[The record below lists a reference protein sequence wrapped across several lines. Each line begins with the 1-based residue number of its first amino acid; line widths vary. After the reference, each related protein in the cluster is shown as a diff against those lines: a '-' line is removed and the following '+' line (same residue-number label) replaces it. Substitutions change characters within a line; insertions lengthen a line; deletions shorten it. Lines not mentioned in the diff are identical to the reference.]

1 MTGSPRRERV
11 RADTD
16 AEIRRCARVLLAGH
30 GSDAVTLR
38 AIARE
43 LGITAPAL
51 YRYCGSRED
60 LLQRLR
66 DDICS
71 ELAEHLDAEL
81 RGTGGGFA
89 QKVFAACRAFRRWA
103 LGHPA
108 EFGLVFAS
116 PTGPDVDQEE
126 ADRFAGVFLRIVGP
140 FLAEGLEHTGG
151 RELLEFELPDLAPH
165 QQALA
170 EAFDSEGVHVPPE
183 ALHPEAVYFL
193 LRWWVRVYGHVALEA
208 FGRFPFELRHA
219 DELFD
224 SMLHELAR
232 EVGLPT

>member
-1 MTGSPRRERV
+1 MTEAPRRERV

-16 AEIRRCARVLLAGH
+16 AEIRRYARVLLTGY

-51 YRYCGSRED
+51 YRYYGSREH

-71 ELAEHLDAEL
+71 ELAEQLDADL
-81 RGTGGGFA
+81 HATDGGFA
-89 QKVFAACRAFRRWA
+89 QKVFTVCRAFRSWA
-103 LGHPA
+103 LAHPG
-108 EFGLVFAS
+108 EFALVFAS
-116 PTGPDVDQEE
+116 PTGPDLDGTK
-126 ADRFAGVFLRIVGP
+126 DRFAGVFLRIVGP

-151 RELLEFELPDLAPH
+151 DEVPESQLPDLAPH

-183 ALHPEAVYFL
+183 ALHPAAVHFL

-208 FGRFPFELRHA
+208 FGKFPFDLRHA

-224 SMLHELAR
+224 ATLRELAR